1 MGKLSG
7 VELGNGPASCP
18 VRSSPAPR
26 RGLRSLELSR
36 AQKLAILRRWEF
48 DAPTT
53 PAEPAARQDGQIL
66 EQAREALRVLGAA
79 RPGAVRGSTTRH

>member
-7 VELGNGPASCP
+7 VELKRARLVPSSVFASP
-18 VRSSPAPR
+18 QEV
-26 RGLRSLELSR
+26 LRSLELSR

-48 DAPTT
+48 DARPTT
-53 PAEPAARQDGQIL
+53 AEPAARQDGQIL